1 MSHSSIAEEKWYTPV
16 DIGEHVD
23 LNNIGEKRLNKG
35 QIKEIFQKGTILK
48 DEALKQYEKLR
59 DIWLEK
65 NGTEYQN
72 KFKDNKIFYLD
83 RRNHPISADIYQFS
97 ESRAKIYI
105 RFIYGHSRW
114 HHYYIVLANLIVKR
128 NRYIDEV
135 FNLNELEKKYSY
147 SFKGVIHGSTAQE
160 VEKTLGRDYYE
171 YAGQSPQYRNIYYE
185 KHDLE
190 IIIQDWRVKYIQK
203 GKPNWM
209 NTEMKYRNK

>member
-72 KFKDNKIFYLD
+72 KFKDNKI
-83 RRNHPISADIYQFS
+83 
-97 ESRAKIYI
+97 
-105 RFIYGHSRW
+105 
-114 HHYYIVLANLIVKR
+114 
-128 NRYIDEV
+128 
-135 FNLNELEKKYSY
+135 
-147 SFKGVIHGSTAQE
+147 
-160 VEKTLGRDYYE
+160 
-171 YAGQSPQYRNIYYE
+171 
-185 KHDLE
+185 
-190 IIIQDWRVKYIQK
+190 
-203 GKPNWM
+203 
-209 NTEMKYRNK
+209 